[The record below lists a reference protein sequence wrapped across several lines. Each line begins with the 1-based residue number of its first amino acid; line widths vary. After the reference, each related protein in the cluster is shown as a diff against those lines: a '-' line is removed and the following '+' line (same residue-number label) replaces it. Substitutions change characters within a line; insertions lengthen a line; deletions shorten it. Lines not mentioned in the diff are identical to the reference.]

1 MEPAAKT
8 PAELTQF
15 CRQTGAA
22 LPEGKLLL
30 FGQVAYLVPQ
40 ELPEIKGLRVLRAG
54 LELGQ
59 TMKTGLNPRTPGRCG

>member
-15 CRQTGAA
+15 CRQTDAA

-40 ELPEIKGLRVLRAG
+40 GLPEIKGLRVLRTG

-59 TMKTGLNPRTPGRCG
+59 TMKTGLNPRTLGRCG